1 MPTPIEQYSQLVAEV
16 KMEVENAVNNDL
28 PKLIGNKVVSL
39 VKKNFLEEGYFGEHW
54 EKVQRRMF
62 RRYKTKNGYPYIA
75 AHKLWDVCNN
85 SRYIKKKSRGHRLS
99 AIASKGVLSIFR
111 PQKYN

>member
-39 VKKNFLEEGYFGEHW
+39 VKKNLQKRANFIRVIY
-54 EKVQRRMF
+54 
-62 RRYKTKNGYPYIA
+62 
-75 AHKLWDVCNN
+75 WDVSN
-85 SRYIKKKSRGHRLS
+85 YISHIL
-99 AIASKGVLSIFR
+99 
-111 PQKYN
+111 